1 MRPGLWHPAGRIGC
15 VIGHL
20 VRPGVMQEENQPT
33 NGLIGLFLWALR
45 LKMEEVTLSRR
56 SGRPGARLQAGLS
69 GAAFGGRATG
79 KIYPKKRRRKN
90 EAAVNDKKK
99 KKHAVSNCLE
109 LDGAV
114 VERRLDGEDGQQR
127 LGSTP
132 EISNTGQCFSWL
144 RLAARSSRKKA
155 PLHALRRKAHGSTPN
170 RVTLVPEHPLAPF
183 RSHYQAHPR
192 ARS

>member
-1 MRPGLWHPAGRIGC
+1 
-15 VIGHL
+15 
-20 VRPGVMQEENQPT
+20 MQEENQPT

-56 SGRPGARLQAGLS
+56 SRRPGARLQAGLS

-132 EISNTGQCFSWL
+132 EPLTCWRPECSGKTTGHNFKHRAVFLMASLGRAIQQEKSTS
-144 RLAARSSRKKA
+144 ARSAQESAWLDSKSSD
-155 PLHALRRKAHGSTPN
+155 LGSGTP
-170 RVTLVPEHPLAPF
+170 ASPF
-183 RSHYQAHPR
+183 
-192 ARS
+192 